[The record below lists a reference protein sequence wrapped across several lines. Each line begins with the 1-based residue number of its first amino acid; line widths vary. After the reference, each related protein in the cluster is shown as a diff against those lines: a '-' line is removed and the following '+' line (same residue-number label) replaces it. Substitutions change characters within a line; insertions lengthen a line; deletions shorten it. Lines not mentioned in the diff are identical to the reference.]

1 MCCVPYYQPRLETRG
16 RPPRAFCD
24 QGVGQRVAVPGWC
37 LIKQNCRQMEDFLPP
52 LSHFFPSFC
61 STPQLLLDLGGL
73 HCLDVLELTCL
84 NNKSTPWTGLSRQL
98 GNQSINWCQL
108 QAEARE
114 GPPSSRPPFPTS
126 KPAAAQAAG
135 SSELHWLPFQGLEAG
150 PNPGR
155 KEQGGS
161 VRFLQSWG

>member
-1 MCCVPYYQPRLETRG
+1 MCCVSYYQPRLETRG

-24 QGVGQRVAVPGWC
+24 QGVGQQVAVPGWC
-37 LIKQNCRQMEDFLPP
+37 LIKQNCRQMEDFLLP

-161 VRFLQSWG
+161 V